1 MKSLLLTSALFLGF
15 IGSNAQMVLD
25 YNRGSSQFQKI
36 IEMDS
41 IVIDSVTTI
50 AATPADLYRSVNR
63 WIKLN
68 FKEPEKV
75 IQSSVENEVVRGNG
89 FKAKGVRL
97 SEIPPEYV
105 DLRYSFTVEIK
116 EGGRVRFVM
125 HSMKALPKTGTLGV
139 EFYIYKTDG
148 KERGSPQSTNA
159 KASLTQLANSLI
171 SSLENSLLHKDVDK
185 SEDW

>member
-15 IGSNAQMVLD
+15 IGSYAQMVLD
-25 YNRGSSQFQKI
+25 YNHGSAQFQKI
-36 IEMDS
+36 IEIDS
-41 IVIDSVTTI
+41 ITIDSITI
-50 AATPADLYRSVNR
+50 AATPADLYKSVNR

-68 FKEPEKV
+68 FKEPDKV

-89 FKAKGVRL
+89 FRAKGVRL
-97 SEIPPEYV
+97 SEIPPEHV
-105 DLRYSFTVEIK
+105 DLKYSFTVEIK

-125 HSMKALPKTGTLGV
+125 HTMKALPKTGALGV

-159 KASLTQLANSLI
+159 KASLTQLANSLT
-171 SSLENSLLHKDVDK
+171 SSLENSLLHKDLDK